1 MEILKNGDVVF
12 NKGKFT
18 REDEDTLLE
27 EISKVLSRAKTPEEI
42 KLREL
47 SEIIMP
53 AVKNFYS
60 GWY

>member
-1 MEILKNGDVVF
+1 
-12 NKGKFT
+12 
-18 REDEDTLLE
+18 LE
-27 EISKVLSRAKTPEEI
+27 EISKVLSRAKTPEEVE
-42 KLREL
+42 LREL